1 MLYLMPKAYTD
12 FSEDF
17 AINYEKKMNNKTAWT
32 PKMGLAIWNYQL
44 DFSKAS
50 KSQYLDPH
58 QRAIALTDIVFNRL
72 LKILDDFAK
81 PQKAAISTL
90 GLGEDS
96 FIFYLTSPKSMQ
108 KFLRKL
114 EKTPDVNNLEIDL
127 TLDCLEFADGNDII
141 KKLEIPLGAY
151 ISISVELD
159 DEGNL
164 DLSSEE
170 PVSLN
175 FFLNVDIYAPIKL
188 SREDYNDEL
197 AQLNGPKLT
206 NFLRRIEEYLPVE
219 FVWVD
224 APDHDEFVGRYGFN
238 SILNKES
245 KPARDRAS
253 QLPQQIV
260 FSS

>member
-1 MLYLMPKAYTD
+1 MNL
-12 FSEDF
+12 
-17 AINYEKKMNNKTAWT
+17 EKKMNNKTAWK

-50 KSQYLDPH
+50 RSQYLEPH
-58 QRAIALTDIVFNRL
+58 QRAIALTDIVFNL
-72 LKILDDFAK
+72 CNILDNFAK
-81 PQKAAISTL
+81 PQKAAISTIS
-90 GLGEDS
+90 LGEDS
-96 FIFYLTSPKSMQ
+96 FVFYLNSPKSMP

-114 EKTPDVNNLEIDL
+114 EQTPDVNNIEIDL
-127 TLDCLEFADGNDII
+127 TLECLEFAEGNHIT

-175 FFLNVDIYAPIKL
+175 FCLNVDIYAPIKL
-188 SREDYNDEL
+188 IREDYNDEL
-197 AQLNGPKLT
+197 AKLNGHKLT
-206 NFLRRIEEYLPVE
+206 NFLRRIEADLPVE

-224 APDHDEFVGRYGFN
+224 APDYEEFVGRYGFN
-238 SILNKES
+238 PILNQES
-245 KPARDRAS
+245 KTDRDRAS
-253 QLPQQIV
+253 KLPKQTM

>member
-1 MLYLMPKAYTD
+1 MKND
-12 FSEDF
+12 
-17 AINYEKKMNNKTAWT
+17 KKMTHKTAWT

-50 KSQYLDPH
+50 KSQYLNPH
-58 QRAIALTDIVFNRL
+58 QRAIALKDIVFKL
-72 LKILDDFAK
+72 LFNTLDDFAK
-81 PQKAAISTL
+81 PQKATISTTSI
-90 GLGEDS
+90 GEDS
-96 FIFYLTSPKSMQ
+96 FVFYLNSPKSIP
-108 KFLRKL
+108 KFVRKL
-114 EKTPDVNNLEIDL
+114 EQTQDVNNIEIDL
-127 TLDCLEFADGNDII
+127 TLECLELAEGDRLT

-175 FFLNVDIYAPIKL
+175 FCLNVDIYAPIKL

-197 AQLNGPKLT
+197 AQLNRPKLT
-206 NFLRRIEEYLPVE
+206 NFLRRLEADLPVE
-219 FVWVD
+219 FVWFD
-224 APDHDEFVGRYGFN
+224 APDYEEFVGRYGFN
-238 SILNKES
+238 LISNQES
-245 KPARDRAS
+245 KTDRDQAS
-253 QLPQQIV
+253 TLPQQII